1 MLLVG
6 LVLGVLLM
14 HHVPA
19 GHGGHGQVDGHA
31 ATASQQ
37 PSAPQQPSASQQH
50 TVTSQ
55 QHAVAGAHARTAA
68 EHRTTVNAA
77 TDQHGLH
84 DPAARAGSIDA
95 IPAPQH
101 DPLHL
106 CLAILAGIASVLL
119 PLLGKV
125 SRPVVPV
132 PAPRRGIVRAR
143 PRAPPSPVPR
153 RLAVLCVLQR

>member
-31 ATASQQ
+31 AA
-37 PSAPQQPSASQQH
+37 ASQQH
-50 TVTSQ
+50 AAASQ
-55 QHAVAGAHARTAA
+55 QRATASQHHTGAGAHARTAT
-68 EHRTTVNAA
+68 EHRSPVEAA
-77 TDQHGLH
+77 TDQHGLR
-84 DPAARAGSIDA
+84 DPAARAASIDA

-106 CLAILAGIASVLL
+106 CLAILAGIAALLL
-119 PLLGKV
+119 PMLGKV
-125 SRPVVPV
+125 SRPVELV
-132 PAPRRGIVRAR
+132 PAPQRGIVRAR